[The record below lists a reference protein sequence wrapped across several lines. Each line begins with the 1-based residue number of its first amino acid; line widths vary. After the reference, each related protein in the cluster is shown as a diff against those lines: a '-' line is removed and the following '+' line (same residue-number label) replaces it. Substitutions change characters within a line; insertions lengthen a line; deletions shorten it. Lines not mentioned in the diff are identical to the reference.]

1 METFIQ
7 SDLKKAS
14 LNKDIKKVT
23 ALGPYAA
30 VIARIINQSLEK
42 KLKNDKLFKDKYLK
56 KPLFKG
62 LLIDKEEFNT

>member
-1 METFIQ
+1 
-7 SDLKKAS
+7 LKTAS
-14 LNKDIKKVT
+14 LNKDIRKVR

-30 VIARIINQSLEK
+30 VISRIINQSLEK

-62 LLIDKEEFNT
+62 LLINKEEFDS